1 MHIQRAI
8 VISLS
13 FMGIISVFLPW
24 FSFESFLVEYSENG
38 LERNGLFIIL
48 LFSFCII
55 LTILK
60 DLNQTIGFVFK
71 VGIILCSF
79 LASSIVI
86 IDVLTLNDETNNLVG
101 NLLKTSITIGAGIY
115 LLIISGLSIT
125 LVVLLYRNK

>member
-8 VISLS
+8 VILLS
-13 FMGIISVFLPW
+13 FIGIISVFLPW

-38 LERNGLFIIL
+38 LERNGWFIIL

-60 DLNQTIGFVFK
+60 DLNQTIGFASK
-71 VGIILCSF
+71 VGIVLCSF
-79 LASSIVI
+79 LAFSIVI

-115 LLIISGLSIT
+115 LLIISGLSIP

>member
-38 LERNGLFIIL
+38 LERNGWFIIL

-115 LLIISGLSIT
+115 LLIISGLSIP